1 MRKDAGLKAAGSGL
15 MSRREAAKYIGVA
28 EQTLAVW
35 KCNKRVDIP
44 VIQVGRLI
52 KYRRADLDRFL
63 NANTMEIHSVATK
76 PKTKVSE
83 FRPKEVAPTE
93 PSIGFA
99 QVQVVEQSPR
109 KRAKAESS
117 ATELE
122 VVLPSGITLRL
133 AAGGSLEFLS
143 SVIAAL
149 ENP

>member
-1 MRKDAGLKAAGSGL
+1 MRKDAGLKAAGSDL
-15 MSRREAAKYIGVA
+15 LSRREAAKYLGVA

-52 KYRRADLDRFL
+52 KYRRTDLDRFL
-63 NANTMEIHSVATK
+63 NANTVGICPDSEK
-76 PKTKVSE
+76 PKARASDL
-83 FRPKEVAPTE
+83 RPKAVAPTE

-99 QVQVVEQSPR
+99 QVQVVEQSTR
-109 KRAKAESS
+109 KRAKAESN
-117 ATELE
+117 AIELE

-133 AAGGSLEFLS
+133 APGGSLDFLS
-143 SVIAAL
+143 SVVAAL

>member
-1 MRKDAGLKAAGSGL
+1 MRKDARLKAAGSDL
-15 MSRREAAKYIGVA
+15 LSRREAAKYLGVA

-35 KCNKRVDIP
+35 KCNQRVDIP

-63 NANTMEIHSVATK
+63 NANTVQIRPDSEK
-76 PKTKVSE
+76 PKARASE
-83 FRPKEVAPTE
+83 LRPKAAAPTE

-99 QVQVVEQSPR
+99 EVQVVDRVTR
-109 KRAKAESS
+109 KKAKAESN
-117 ATELE
+117 AAELE

-133 AAGGSLEFLS
+133 APGGSLDFLS

>member
-1 MRKDAGLKAAGSGL
+1 MRKDAGLKAAGSDL
-15 MSRREAAKYIGVA
+15 MSRREAAKYLGVA

-35 KCNKRVDIP
+35 KCNKRFDIP

-63 NANTMEIHSVATK
+63 HANTVEIRADSEEVTPRASTLHS
-76 PKTKVSE
+76 KTKLPVE
-83 FRPKEVAPTE
+83 QA
-93 PSIGFA
+93 IGFA
-99 QVQVVEQSPR
+99 EVQVVERSTR
-109 KRAKAESS
+109 KKATAESK
-117 ATELE
+117 AAELE

-133 AAGGSLEFLS
+133 APGGSLDFLS